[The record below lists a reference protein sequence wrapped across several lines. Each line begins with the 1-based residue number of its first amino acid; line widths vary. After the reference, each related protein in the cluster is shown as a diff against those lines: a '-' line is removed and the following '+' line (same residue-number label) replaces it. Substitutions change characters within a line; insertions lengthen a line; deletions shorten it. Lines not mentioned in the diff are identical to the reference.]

1 MRDPLRTWFGPLPAV
16 RVEQA
21 LAAIGAALVRPEA
34 PDPVPCWLR
43 PGQARSYR
51 QLLPILRKHH
61 GAMLADPLGSGK
73 TWVALAAAARWHHPA
88 QVFAPAGLIEQWQA
102 AARQAG
108 TGIIAWSHERVSRG
122 NMPPDTG
129 GLVIVDESHH
139 YRTPSTHRYQNLAR
153 WLRRRRVLMLSA
165 TPVINRLPD
174 LAQQL
179 LLGIRDDALLPHGC
193 ASIARALAA
202 GEVPVSLGE
211 IIVCNRV
218 AATGRP
224 VRHATGHEIPLT
236 RGEGELLAA
245 LDRLSLSSR
254 PPIASLIRGLLVRAL
269 ASSPAALLAA
279 LHRYRSLLL
288 HARDAARSGLRFDRA
303 SLRRWVGELPGQLV
317 LWELVAGDASDSDLA
332 IEDVCLLDEI
342 IGAAHAAS
350 QAPDQRARRL
360 ADVLEDGTRTI
371 VFTTH
376 RATVSYLRQHL
387 PARVSWCTGSAA
399 GEGTFRLPRAHVLRR
414 WAPGARGKGPTTLVT
429 TDVSAEGLN
438 LQSAG
443 RVVHYDLPW
452 TAARV
457 DQREG
462 RVHRLGS
469 PHARVEVVR
478 FRPPAAIEQRLSQLA
493 LLERKARLPRLAG
506 VGDAP
511 EARWAW
517 RDAMAERLDA
527 GDAHAGVAWIEGR
540 EVAILAAVELR
551 HAGPESTLFLEAW
564 QSATGWSAGPTML
577 SRLLELAEGSRPAP
591 ADTEALDHALTMM
604 TARLRTHFQRALSE
618 APALDQ
624 VKEGLISR
632 VRALAVE
639 SVRQRNDAGLARAD
653 RALRFIRGGHTAG
666 ESLWLRSLLRT
677 DDAAF
682 RSALA
687 RMPQVTP
694 PILPGTPR
702 LVALVMF
709 RPTSS
714 RGSALIGDARRE

>member
-1 MRDPLRTWFGPLPAV
+1 MQDPIRTWLGPLPAV
-16 RVEQA
+16 RAEQA

-34 PDPVPCWLR
+34 PDPAPCWLR

-51 QLLPILRKHH
+51 RVLPILRKHH

-73 TWVALAAAARWHHPA
+73 TWVALAVATRWHHPA
-88 QVFAPAGLIEQWQA
+88 QVFAPAGLIEQWET

-108 TGIIAWSHERVSRG
+108 TGIVAWSHERVSRG
-122 NMPPDTG
+122 NMPRDTG

-174 LAQQL
+174 LAHQL
-179 LLGIRDDALLPHGC
+179 LLGVRDDALLPHGC
-193 ASIARALAA
+193 SSIMRALAA

-211 IIVCNRV
+211 LIVCNRM
-218 AATGRP
+218 AAEGRP
-224 VRHATGHEIPLT
+224 VRRATGHEIPLT

-254 PPIASLIRGLLVRAL
+254 PAVASLIRGLLVRAL
-269 ASSPAALLAA
+269 GSSPAALLAA

-288 HARDAARSGLRFDRA
+288 DARDAARSGLSFDRA
-303 SLRRWVGELPGQLV
+303 ALRRWVGELPGQLV
-317 LWELVAGDASDSDLA
+317 LWELVAGDAGDSDLA
-332 IEDVCLLDEI
+332 IEDVRLLDEVV
-342 IGAAHAAS
+342 GVAHAAS

-387 PARVSWCTGSAA
+387 PSRVAWCTGSAA
-399 GEGTFRLPRAHVLRR
+399 GEGTFRLPRVHVLRR
-414 WAPGARGKGPTTLVT
+414 WAPGASGKGPTTLVT

-438 LQSAG
+438 LQSAR

-452 TAARV
+452 TAARI

-469 PHARVEVVR
+469 PHARVEVIR

-493 LLERKARLPRLAG
+493 LLQRKARLPGLAG
-506 VGDAP
+506 VGEAP

-517 RDAMAERLDA
+517 RDTLAERLDA
-527 GDAHAGVAWIEGR
+527 GDARAGVAWVEGR
-540 EVAILAAVELR
+540 GEAILAAVELR
-551 HAGPESTLFLEAW
+551 HAGSESTLFLEAW
-564 QSATGWSAGPTML
+564 QPATGWSSAPAML
-577 SRLLELAEGSRPAP
+577 SRLIALAECSRPA
-591 ADTEALDHALTMM
+591 ASDTDALDHALSMM
-604 TARLRTHFQRALSE
+604 TARLRTHFQRALGE
-618 APALDQ
+618 TPALDQ
-624 VKEGLISR
+624 LKEGLIAR
-632 VRALAVE
+632 VREVAVE
-639 SVRQRNDAGLARAD
+639 AVRQRNDAGLARAD

-666 ESLWLRSLLRT
+666 ESLWLRDLLRT
-677 DDAAF
+677 NDAAF

-702 LVALVMF
+702 LVALLMF
-709 RPTSS
+709 RPASS
-714 RGSALIGDARRE
+714 